1 MEFLLVYQVDLM
13 SQSPKNKNASPKE
26 IFLKNKSPKGF
37 HTRFSFPHPMNCYP
51 RRPGS

>member
-26 IFLKNKSPKGF
+26 KVKKKKKKEAPKDFILGSHF
-37 HTRFSFPHPMNCYP
+37 HTL
-51 RRPGS
+51 